1 MVRKFRTA
9 WRRFFVCQKEVRKT
23 QRLHFEDRETWLAGR
38 NTQGIGASEAAAVVG
53 VSPWMTPMEL
63 WRLKVGAAQPKDLS
77 GSAAVSRGVR
87 MEPVLR
93 DLYAAMHPHYT
104 VDYHA
109 YDILYQ
115 EDRPWLFATLDGEVT
130 DDQGRRGILEIKTS
144 SPNGKL
150 GWAKWDGQIPSHY
163 YCQLLHQMLA
173 TGYEFVDLMA
183 SLENMDGDLSIRT
196 YHFERA
202 EQEAD
207 MAWLLEKETD
217 FYQNNVLN
225 GVPPAAIL
233 RL

>member
-1 MVRKFRTA
+1 MFA
-9 WRRFFVCQKEVRKT
+9 GRRWRKT
-23 QRLHFEDRETWLAGR
+23 ERLHFENREDWLEGR
-38 NTQGIGASEAAAVVG
+38 MQGIGASEAAAVVG
-53 VSPWMTPMEL
+53 MSPWMSKLEL
-63 WRLKVGAAQPKDLS
+63 WRLKVGAEKAKDLS

-93 DLYAAMHPHYT
+93 NLYAAMHPHYT

-115 EDRPWLFATLDGEVT
+115 KERPFIFATLDGEVT
-130 DDQGRRGILEIKTS
+130 DERGRKGILEIKTS
-144 SPNGKL
+144 SPNGKA

-163 YCQLLHQMLA
+163 HCQLLHQMLA
-173 TGYEFVDLMA
+173 TGYEFADLMA

-217 FYQNNVLN
+217 FYRNNVLN

>member
-1 MVRKFRTA
+1 MVRNFRTA

-53 VSPWMTPMEL
+53 VSPWMTPLEL

-77 GSAAVSRGVR
+77 GSPAVSRGVR

-109 YDILYQ
+109 YNILYQ

-144 SPNGKL
+144 TPNGKL
-150 GWAKWDGQIPSHY
+150 GWAKWDGRVPDNYMTQI
-163 YCQLLHQMLA
+163 LHQMLA
-173 TGYEFVDLMA
+173 TGWDFVDLLA

-196 YHFERA
+196 YRFERT
-202 EQEAD
+202 ELTD
-207 MAWLLEKETD
+207 DLAWLLEREED
-217 FYQNNVLN
+217 FYKNHVLT
-225 GVPPAAIL
+225 GTPPAAIL
-233 RL
+233 RM

>member
-1 MVRKFRTA
+1 M
-9 WRRFFVCQKEVRKT
+9 RKT

-63 WRLKVGAAQPKDLS
+63 WRLKVGAAQAKDLS

-93 DLYAAMHPHYT
+93 DLYAAMHPGYT

-109 YDILYQ
+109 YDILCQ

-130 DDQGRRGILEIKTS
+130 DAWGRRGILEIKTS
-144 SPNGKL
+144 SPNGKI
-150 GWAKWDGQIPSHY
+150 GWAKWDGQVPLHY

-196 YHFERA
+196 YRFERA
-202 EQEAD
+202 EQAD
-207 MAWLLEKETD
+207 NMAWLLEREED
-217 FYQNNVLN
+217 FYKNHVLT
-225 GVPPAAIL
+225 GTPPAAIL
-233 RL
+233 RM

>member
-1 MVRKFRTA
+1 MTKSSGSEIPNSLAALFLFAGRK
-9 WRRFFVCQKEVRKT
+9 WRKT
-23 QRLHFEDRETWLAGR
+23 ERLHFENREDWLEGR
-38 NTQGIGASEAAAVVG
+38 MQGIGASEAAAVVG
-53 VSPWMTPMEL
+53 VSPWMTPLE
-63 WRLKVGAAQPKDLS
+63 LS
-77 GSAAVSRGVR
+77 GSVAVSRGVR

-150 GWAKWDGQIPSHY
+150 GWAKWDGQIPLHY
-163 YCQLLHQMLA
+163 LTQILHQMLA
-173 TGYEFVDLMA
+173 TGWDFVDLLA

-196 YHFERA
+196 YRFERT
-202 EQEAD
+202 E
-207 MAWLLEKETD
+207 
-217 FYQNNVLN
+217 
-225 GVPPAAIL
+225 
-233 RL
+233 

>member
-1 MVRKFRTA
+1 MKLCRKSLSSREEWLNA
-9 WRRFFVCQKEVRKT
+9 RREC
-23 QRLHFEDRETWLAGR
+23 
-38 NTQGIGASEAAAVVG
+38 GIGASEAAAVVG

-63 WRLKVGAAQPKDLS
+63 WRLKVGAAQSKDLS

-144 SPNGKL
+144 TPNGKL

-163 YCQLLHQMLA
+163 MAQILHQMLA
-173 TGYEFVDLMA
+173 TGWDFVDLLA

-196 YHFERA
+196 YRFERT
-202 EQEAD
+202 ELTD
-207 MAWLLEKETD
+207 DLAWLLEREED
-217 FYQNNVLN
+217 FYKNHVLT
-225 GVPPAAIL
+225 GTPPAAIL
-233 RL
+233 RI

>member
-1 MVRKFRTA
+1 M
-9 WRRFFVCQKEVRKT
+9 
-23 QRLHFEDRETWLAGR
+23 AGR

-53 VSPWMTPMEL
+53 LSPWMTPLEL

-87 MEPVLR
+87 MEPALR
-93 DLYAAMHPHYT
+93 GLYAAMSPGYT

-109 YDILYQ
+109 YDILCQ

-130 DDQGRRGILEIKTS
+130 DDTGRQGILEIKTS

-150 GWAKWDGQIPSHY
+150 GWTKWDGRVPDNYMTQI
-163 YCQLLHQMLA
+163 LHQMLA
-173 TGYEFVDLMA
+173 TGWDFVDLFA
-183 SLENMDGDLSIRT
+183 ALENMDGDLSIRT
-196 YHFERA
+196 YRFERA
-202 EQEAD
+202 EQAD
-207 MAWLLEKETD
+207 NMAWLLEKETD

>member
-1 MVRKFRTA
+1 M
-9 WRRFFVCQKEVRKT
+9 RKT
-23 QRLHFEDRETWLAGR
+23 QRLHFETRETWLAGR
-38 NTQGIGASEAAAVVG
+38 NAQGIGASEAAAVVG

-63 WRLKVGAAQPKDLS
+63 WRLKVGAEKAKDLS

-87 MEPVLR
+87 MEPALR
-93 DLYAAMHPHYT
+93 GLYTAIHPGRT
-104 VDYHA
+104 VDYYP

-115 EDRPWLFATLDGEVT
+115 KERPFIFATLDGEVT
-130 DDQGRRGILEIKTS
+130 DERGRKGILEIKTS
-144 SPNGKL
+144 SPNGKA
-150 GWAKWDGQIPSHY
+150 GWAKWDGHIPDHY
-163 YCQLLHQMLA
+163 YCQILHQMLA

-202 EQEAD
+202 NQEED
-207 MAWLLEKETD
+207 MAWLLKQETD

>member
-1 MVRKFRTA
+1 M
-9 WRRFFVCQKEVRKT
+9 E
-23 QRLHFEDRETWLAGR
+23 RLHFENREDWLAGR
-38 NTQGIGASEAAAVVG
+38 MQGIGASEAAAVVG
-53 VSPWMTPMEL
+53 MSPWMSKLEL
-63 WRLKVGAAQPKDLS
+63 WRLKVGAEKPKDLS

-87 MEPVLR
+87 MEPALR
-93 DLYAAMHPHYT
+93 GLYTAIHPGRT
-104 VDYHA
+104 VDYYP

-115 EDRPWLFATLDGEVT
+115 KERPFIFATLDGEIT
-130 DDQGRRGILEIKTS
+130 DERGRKGILEIKTS
-144 SPNGKL
+144 SPNGKA
-150 GWAKWDGQIPSHY
+150 GWAKWDGHIPDHY
-163 YCQLLHQMLA
+163 YCQILHQMLA

-202 EQEAD
+202 EQETD

>member
-1 MVRKFRTA
+1 M
-9 WRRFFVCQKEVRKT
+9 E
-23 QRLHFEDRETWLAGR
+23 RLHFENREDWLAGR
-38 NTQGIGASEAAAVVG
+38 MQGIGASEAAAVVG
-53 VSPWMTPMEL
+53 MSPWMSKLEL
-63 WRLKVGAAQPKDLS
+63 WRLKVGAEKAKDLS

-87 MEPVLR
+87 MEPALR
-93 DLYAAMHPHYT
+93 GLYTAIHPGRT
-104 VDYHA
+104 VDYYP

-115 EDRPWLFATLDGEVT
+115 KDRPFIFATLDGEVT
-130 DDQGRRGILEIKTS
+130 DERGRKGILEIKTS
-144 SPNGKL
+144 SPNGKA

>member
-1 MVRKFRTA
+1 M
-9 WRRFFVCQKEVRKT
+9 
-23 QRLHFEDRETWLAGR
+23 AGR
-38 NTQGIGASEAAAVVG
+38 MQGIGASEAAAVVG
-53 VSPWMTPMEL
+53 MSPWMSKLEL
-63 WRLKVGAAQPKDLS
+63 WRLKVGAEKAKDLS

-87 MEPVLR
+87 MEPALR
-93 DLYAAMHPHYT
+93 GLYTAIHPGRT
-104 VDYHA
+104 VDYYP

-115 EDRPWLFATLDGEVT
+115 KERPFIFATLDGEVT
-130 DDQGRRGILEIKTS
+130 DERGRKGILEIKTS
-144 SPNGKL
+144 SPNDKVL
-150 GWAKWDGQIPSHY
+150 WAKRDGQIPSHY

-202 EQEAD
+202 ERETD

>member
-1 MVRKFRTA
+1 MFA
-9 WRRFFVCQKEVRKT
+9 GRRWRKT
-23 QRLHFEDRETWLAGR
+23 ERLHFENREDWLAGR
-38 NTQGIGASEAAAVVG
+38 MQGIGASEAAAVVG
-53 VSPWMTPMEL
+53 MSPWMSKLEL
-63 WRLKVGAAQPKDLS
+63 WRLKVGAEKAKDLS

-87 MEPVLR
+87 MEPALR
-93 DLYAAMHPHYT
+93 GLYTAIHPGRT
-104 VDYHA
+104 VDYYP

-115 EDRPWLFATLDGEVT
+115 KDRPFIFATLDGEVT
-130 DDQGRRGILEIKTS
+130 DERGRKGILEIKTS
-144 SPNGKL
+144 SPNGKA
-150 GWAKWDGQIPSHY
+150 GWAKWDGHIPDHY
-163 YCQLLHQMLA
+163 YCQILHQMLA

-202 EQEAD
+202 NQEED
-207 MAWLLEKETD
+207 MVWLLKQETD

>member
-1 MVRKFRTA
+1 M
-9 WRRFFVCQKEVRKT
+9 
-23 QRLHFEDRETWLAGR
+23 AGR
-38 NTQGIGASEAAAVVG
+38 MQGIGASEAAAVVG
-53 VSPWMTPMEL
+53 MSPWMSKLEL
-63 WRLKVGAAQPKDLS
+63 WRLKVGAEKAKDLS

-87 MEPVLR
+87 MEPALR
-93 DLYAAMHPHYT
+93 GLYTAIHPHYT

-115 EDRPWLFATLDGEVT
+115 KERPFIFATLDGEVT
-130 DDQGRRGILEIKTS
+130 DERGRKGILEIKTS
-144 SPNGKL
+144 SPNGKA
-150 GWAKWDGQIPSHY
+150 GWAKWDGHIPDHY
-163 YCQLLHQMLA
+163 YCQILHQMLA

-183 SLENMDGDLSIRT
+183 SLENMDGDLIIRT

-202 EQEAD
+202 NQEED

>member
-1 MVRKFRTA
+1 M
-9 WRRFFVCQKEVRKT
+9 
-23 QRLHFEDRETWLAGR
+23 
-38 NTQGIGASEAAAVVG
+38 QGIGASEAAAVVG
-53 VSPWMTPMEL
+53 MSPWMSKLEL
-63 WRLKVGAAQPKDLS
+63 WRLKVGAEKAKDLS

-93 DLYAAMHPHYT
+93 DLYAAMHPHFT

-115 EDRPWLFATLDGEVT
+115 KERPFIFATLDGEVT
-130 DDQGRRGILEIKTS
+130 DERGRKGILEIKTS
-144 SPNGKL
+144 SPNGKA
-150 GWAKWDGQIPSHY
+150 GWAKWDGRVPDNYMTQI
-163 YCQLLHQMLA
+163 LHQMLA

-202 EQEAD
+202 EQETD

>member
-1 MVRKFRTA
+1 M
-9 WRRFFVCQKEVRKT
+9 
-23 QRLHFEDRETWLAGR
+23 HFEDRETWLARR

-53 VSPWMTPMEL
+53 LSPWMTPLEL

-87 MEPVLR
+87 MEPALR
-93 DLYAAMHPHYT
+93 GLYAAMHPGYT

-109 YDILYQ
+109 YDILCQ

-130 DDQGRRGILEIKTS
+130 DARGRRGILEIKTS
-144 SPNGKL
+144 SPNGKI
-150 GWAKWDGQIPSHY
+150 GWAKWDGHIPDHY
-163 YCQLLHQMLA
+163 YCQILHQMLA

-202 EQEAD
+202 NQEED
-207 MAWLLEKETD
+207 MAWLLKQETD

>member
-1 MVRKFRTA
+1 MFA
-9 WRRFFVCQKEVRKT
+9 GRRWRKT
-23 QRLHFEDRETWLAGR
+23 ERLHFENREDWLAGR
-38 NTQGIGASEAAAVVG
+38 MQGIGASEAAAVVG
-53 VSPWMTPMEL
+53 MSPWMSKLEL
-63 WRLKVGAAQPKDLS
+63 WRLKVGAEKAKDLS

-87 MEPVLR
+87 MEPALR
-93 DLYAAMHPHYT
+93 GLYTAIHPGRT
-104 VDYHA
+104 VDYYP

-115 EDRPWLFATLDGEVT
+115 KDRPFIFATLDGEVT
-130 DDQGRRGILEIKTS
+130 DERGRKGILEIKTS
-144 SPNGKL
+144 SPNGKA
-150 GWAKWDGQIPSHY
+150 GWAKWDGHIPDHY
-163 YCQLLHQMLA
+163 YCQILHQMLA

-202 EQEAD
+202 NQEED